1 MISALAALL
10 MLQTAEPAVW
20 RQTEVPVAELLGRSP
35 AEVALRLGAAPDPK
49 AADALR
55 VAAEGRSVE
64 VYPFQRFWRLPGEG
78 EGCATGFVDL
88 PAEPG
93 GATPGQRLARRSS
106 GVLVFE
112 AGRLVSVY
120 PTPPRPRLDA
130 PVTREGARA
139 LVYGPH
145 PPSPFASA
153 PGRLPLADGLAV
165 LERLKHAPEGLSIGS
180 ACRDRPETGTPG
192 GDLGTDLIW
201 GVIGLVGLPTAPFAR
216 AEEDRAE
223 REGVELLASVS
234 AGELLPG
241 GPEGFAAGRRGV
253 RVYRDPEDAG
263 FALIAVRLGTGEDN
277 AADVGLVGV
286 RGERVVWIAERAAV
300 DRLGLWGLV
309 CRDAENRASR
319 RRPGCS
325 GTGFLVP

>member
-35 AEVALRLGAAPDPK
+35 SEVALRLGAAPDPN

-55 VAAEGRSVE
+55 VAAEGRSLE
-64 VYPFQRFWRLPGEG
+64 VYPLQRFWRQPGEG

-93 GATPGQRLARRSS
+93 DATPGRRLARRSS
-106 GVLVFE
+106 GVLIFE
-112 AGRLVSVY
+112 AGRLVSVH
-120 PTPPRPRLDA
+120 PNPLRPGIDG
-130 PVTREGARA
+130 PVTQQGARA

-145 PPSPFASA
+145 PPSPFAAA

-165 LERLKHAPEGLSIGS
+165 LQRLEPAPEGLSIGS
-180 ACRDRPETGTPG
+180 ACRDRPETGTRS
-192 GDLGTDLIW
+192 GDVGTDLIW
-201 GVIGLVGLPTAPFAR
+201 GMIGLVVLPTAPFAR
-216 AEEDRAE
+216 AVEDRAE
-223 REGVELLASVS
+223 REGVPLLASIGP
-234 AGELLPG
+234 GEVLPG

-253 RVYRDPEDAG
+253 RVYRDAEDPG
-263 FALIAVRLGTGEDN
+263 FALIAIRLGPGEDN
-277 AADVGLVGV
+277 AADVGLIGV
-286 RGERVVWIAERAAV
+286 RGDQVVWKVERAAA
-300 DRLGLWGLV
+300 DRLGLRGLV